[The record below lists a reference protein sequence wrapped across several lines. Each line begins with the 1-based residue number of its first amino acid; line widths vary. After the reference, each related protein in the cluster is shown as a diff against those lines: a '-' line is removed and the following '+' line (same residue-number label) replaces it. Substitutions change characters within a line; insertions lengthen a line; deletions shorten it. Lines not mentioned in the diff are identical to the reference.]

1 MDMSTGG
8 IFEPIE
14 FTSKCDIYASCS
26 SQSID
31 QKHLMWLTTGKLRF
45 QNHVANMLKI
55 LVNMRIVLHLRLAAA
70 LHNQ

>member
-8 IFEPIE
+8 IFESVE
-14 FTSKCDIYASCS
+14 FTSKCEIYAPCS
-26 SQSID
+26 GQSID
-31 QKHLMWLTTGKLRF
+31 WKHLIFLTTGKLRF

-70 LHNQ
+70 LHNR